1 MTACV
6 PALVLVHGI
15 LQFNFDYD
23 KNDEKWNCFLLN
35 RTHSVAWGWVTP
47 IWCASPIDYT
57 DTQCLCLSYGCF
69 VISFLHLSSSIFF
82 IDMSFFYFLIIS
94 RCSLFIVHL
103 FNGARLK
110 SFFRQKFGLV
120 KQVPIA
126 KRNRYLKV
134 ILIKSIIDL
143 TVRWLSNLRR
153 LTRFN
158 RTDCLRLYTKSRYIW
173 WFRFAKVL
181 FLQRQHSTQIDK
193 DQFTKKEGKHE
204 IN

>member
-23 KNDEKWNCFLLN
+23 KNDDEKWNCFLLN

-57 DTQCLCLSYGCF
+57 DTQCSCLSYGCF

-110 SFFRQKFGLV
+110 SFFFG
-120 KQVPIA
+120 KSSDWW
-126 KRNRYLKV
+126 NRFLSQNEIDISKWYWLNRL
-134 ILIKSIIDL
+134 LI
-143 TVRWLSNLRR
+143 WLFGGYRICV
-153 LTRFN
+153 
-158 RTDCLRLYTKSRYIW
+158 D
-173 WFRFAKVL
+173 
-181 FLQRQHSTQIDK
+181 
-193 DQFTKKEGKHE
+193 
-204 IN
+204 